1 MIKENKFKKTN
12 VEAEFINCDEIY
24 FASAYISFE
33 LRPDAADLSRVQV
46 EELTDLFFC
55 LGASVDK
62 FALMYDGNKFIK
74 LIIPIDRLAQS
85 LLETGYALAEFK
97 QAIEV
102 NNLLELEAV
111 DTSIENYDENLA
123 YVYMSWFGYQ
133 PNALLCQP

>member
-1 MIKENKFKKTN
+1 VIKEIKFKKTN

-24 FASAYISFE
+24 YASAYISFE
-33 LRPDAADLSRVQV
+33 LRPDGADLSRAQV

-55 LGASVDK
+55 LGASIDK
-62 FALMYDGNKFIK
+62 FALVYDGNKFIK
-74 LIIPIDRLAQS
+74 LIIPIDRIAQS

-102 NNLLELEAV
+102 NNLLEIEAV

-123 YVYMSWFGYQ
+123 YVYMS
-133 PNALLCQP
+133 